1 MPDRAVHN
9 GAVPDGAVPDGA
21 APVKTQRV
29 RVAARMPMGHVRAP
43 AYLRGKVG
51 TIERPLGA
59 FPDPERLAYGQPA
72 PDRALYRVRFSMA
85 ELWGDSAEAPTD
97 TVDAELYDTWLER
110 LD

>member
-1 MPDRAVHN
+1 M
-9 GAVPDGAVPDGA
+9 
-21 APVKTQRV
+21 PVKTQRV
-29 RVAARMPMGHVRAP
+29 RVATRMPMGHVRAP
-43 AYLRGKVG
+43 AYLRGRIG

-72 PDRALYRVRFSMA
+72 PARALYCVRFTMA
-85 ELWGDSAEAPTD
+85 ELWGDSAESPSD